1 MYIMVVNF
9 CYQTGKGEKRKNQ
22 GKRKPSRYLP
32 AEFVQYSIIDRMGES
47 SFISFLPFMSY
58 LNKES
63 EGGRNQKKTGLNFVI
78 FFE

>member
-22 GKRKPSRYLP
+22 GQRKPSRYLP
-32 AEFVQYSIIDRMGES
+32 AECVQYSIIDRMGES

-63 EGGRNQKKTGLNFVI
+63 EGGRNQK
-78 FFE
+78 